1 MNGML
6 RLLAAGA
13 LDLIAPAT
21 CAGCSSAVARDRG
34 LCEMCRA
41 ELTRPALVQRE
52 LRSSGFTVPAVAATA
67 YDGVVRTTLVSYKE
81 RGRRSLRHDL
91 GALLFRSCAAVAV
104 DARVSSSAL
113 LVPVLLVPVPSR
125 RSTVKARGFDAV
137 RLLAEAA
144 AGKLRRAGFNA
155 RVAPVLGH
163 MREVADQAGL
173 SVTDRRANLA
183 GALGFRRPHDA
194 GGLRGRAVIVVDDI
208 VTTGATAAEAA
219 RALIEGGAIVI
230 GVAAVAATPKRLAK
244 ESRSDAVPHAVA
256 GLG

>member
-41 ELTRPALVQRE
+41 DLTRPALVQRE
-52 LRSSGFTVPAVAATA
+52 LRSSGLTVPAVAATA
-67 YDGVVRTTLVSYKE
+67 YDGAVRTTLVSYKE

-113 LVPVLLVPVPSR
+113 LVPVPSR

-137 RLLAEAA
+137 RLLGEAA
-144 AGKLRRAGFNA
+144 AGQLRRVGFNA

-219 RALIEGGAIVI
+219 RALIEGDAIVI

>member
-1 MNGML
+1 ML

-91 GALLFRSCAAVAV
+91 GALLSRSCVAVAV
-104 DARVSSSAL
+104 DACVSSSA
-113 LVPVLLVPVPSR
+113 LLVPVPSR

-137 RLLAEAA
+137 RLLGEAA
-144 AGKLRRAGFNA
+144 ARHLRG
-155 RVAPVLGH
+155 
-163 MREVADQAGL
+163 AGL
-173 SVTDRRANLA
+173 
-183 GALGFRRPHDA
+183 
-194 GGLRGRAVIVVDDI
+194 
-208 VTTGATAAEAA
+208 
-219 RALIEGGAIVI
+219 
-230 GVAAVAATPKRLAK
+230 
-244 ESRSDAVPHAVA
+244 
-256 GLG
+256 